1 MQVLCNYNIGGHV
14 IRFGGVSVTM
24 KTLGINSSPRRKNSR
39 TLKLVQAVLNGAQ
52 TQGAEIELVDICAL
66 NINYCMGCEV
76 CFAKGECIH
85 ADDLNE
91 LVDKMLN
98 SDGIVLG
105 SPVYMHGVTAQL
117 KTVIDRLADA
127 IHCQLLSGKY
137 GCAVTTSGG
146 SADADVLDY
155 MNNFLNELGI
165 ITVGKV
171 GVALDRNPAA
181 LDGAINK
188 AVKLGMTLAKS
199 IQTKRAY
206 PAQENEMAKRRAFF
220 AQLIKT
226 NKVDRAHQYTYWM
239 EKGWM

>member
-1 MQVLCNYNIGGHV
+1 
-14 IRFGGVSVTM
+14 M

-39 TLKLVQAVLNGAQ
+39 TLKLVQAVLDGAR
-52 TQGAEIELVDICAL
+52 TQGAEIELIDICAL
-66 NINYCMGCEV
+66 DVNYCMGCEV
-76 CFAKGECIH
+76 CFAKGECVQ

-91 LVDKMLN
+91 LVDKML
-98 SDGIVLG
+98 SADGIVLG

-127 IHCQLLSGKY
+127 IYCQLLSGKY

-146 SADADVLDY
+146 SADAHVLDY
-155 MNNFLNELGI
+155 MNHFLNELGV

-171 GVALDRNPAA
+171 GVALDKNHAA
-181 LDGAINK
+181 LDRAINK
-188 AVKLGMTLAKS
+188 AFKLGMTLAES

-206 PAQENEMAKRRAFF
+206 PAQEKEIAQRRAFF
-220 AQLIKT
+220 AQLIET
-226 NKVDRAHQYTYWM
+226 NKVERAHQCKYWM